1 MYVLTITANTS
12 REEEI
17 MRTVLFRA
25 FTVSGILYLSKDQQ
39 MLSFLVPE
47 EKQESAITIIRV
59 MNEQFAINLDYQF
72 RPAGPEKQ
80 TERKRELPRMNLSR
94 GEDFSFSTC

>member
-12 REEEI
+12 HEEEI

-25 FTVSGILYLSKDQQ
+25 LTVSGILYLSKDQQ
-39 MLSFLVPE
+39 MFSFLVPE
-47 EKQESAITIIRV
+47 EKQESATTIIRV

-72 RPAGPEKQ
+72 QPAEPEGQ
-80 TERKRELPRMNLSR
+80 IERKRELPRMNLSR
-94 GEDFSFSTC
+94 GEDISFSTC

>member
-12 REEEI
+12 HEEEI

-25 FTVSGILYLSKDQQ
+25 LTVSGVLYLSKDQQ

-47 EKQESAITIIRV
+47 EKKESAITIIRV

-72 RPAGPEKQ
+72 RPAGPEEQ
-80 TERKRELPRMNLSR
+80 TERKRQLPRLNLSR
-94 GEDFSFSTC
+94 GEDFSFSTW